1 MSQVTARFA
10 TSGMHC
16 SSCSMLVDIT
26 LADVD
31 GVIES
36 KTDHANG
43 LSVVVYDD
51 ERTTPE
57 QLIAAIMSAGYEA
70 ELLSS

>member
-1 MSQVTARFA
+1 MSQVTSRFA

-16 SSCSMLVDIT
+16 SSCSLLVDLT
-26 LADVD
+26 LSEIE
-31 GVIES
+31 GVVES

-51 ERTTPE
+51 AVVTPA
-57 QLIAAIMSAGYEA
+57 QLIAAVQSVGYEA
-70 ELLSS
+70 DQLS